1 MKAFFITGNKRS
13 GTSQLVR
20 LLNLHPNIFVSHES
34 DIIWILSN
42 FYNNKPFSPYVWDS
56 PLGMEYTLKTCRH
69 ILDKNKTPRENF
81 FAVQLHLMERGSPW
95 LPQMMK
101 KDLIWVGDKKPF
113 QHADPKLIEFI
124 LDIFPEAYFIHLV
137 RHPFAVALSADKFKK
152 RHGDIWL
159 DLTLEEKVERWAI
172 HERWVLELKQK
183 AKVLDLKYE
192 DLCVNTV
199 QEMTRIFKFLN
210 LGINNSVLKKASQ
223 MTQYTMK
230 NIPKISCS
238 NEAISVMK
246 QYGYKPNG
254 IIMSNLFLGLINC
267 YFRTQKYLQN
277 LVI

>member
-183 AKVLDLKYE
+183 V
-192 DLCVNTV
+192 
-199 QEMTRIFKFLN
+199 N